1 MQLDIEMHKVVSRQT
16 ESGIEHLILAR
27 GYRIYSQKQPESVNR
42 LGDLLQLR
50 SEQSNA
56 WYWQLKFI
64 IVGI

>member
-27 GYRIYSQKQPESVNR
+27 GYRVYSQKQPESVNR

-56 WYWQLKFI
+56 
-64 IVGI
+64 